1 MRLSKPSGSI
11 NAALNKSR
19 EKIYPLVD
27 GKSLSKADRDP
38 NNLEHWNWLYTYPDP
53 TKKRPT
59 CTSVPRI
66 RVRRAQDMIS
76 KGRPILEILEYIQ
89 KPIPIA
95 TSEVKFKTTCKEKI
109 NETQVEENMT
119 IVSLFEQSRISE
131 ILHSQEGGMFGLSG
145 VVDRETGEL
154 ITIGEDGDFQYPDE
168 EDEEAYD
175 AFEKRYI
182 NVPHMGSRDSYEDMK
197 DFIDTVTNET
207 LQKLLCVA
215 INGRG
220 AFGRFKDVLRDYEAE
235 RQNWFDFSGNR
246 ELTRVA
252 EWLESNGLTPEREP
266 SLDRLRGKGEIRW

>member
-19 EKIYPLVD
+19 DKIYPLVE
-27 GKSLSKADRDP
+27 GRSLSKADRDP

-89 KPIPIA
+89 KPIPTV
-95 TSEVKFKTTCKEKI
+95 TSEVKSKATCKEKI
-109 NETQVEENMT
+109 NETQGKKNMT

-131 ILHSQEGGMFGLSG
+131 ILHSQEDGMFGLSG
-145 VVDRETGEL
+145 VIDRETGEL
-154 ITIGEDGDFQYPDE
+154 ILISEDGDFQYPDE

-175 AFEKRYI
+175 AFEQRYI
-182 NVPHMGSRDSYEDMK
+182 NVPHMGSHDSYEDMK
-197 DFIDTVTNET
+197 DFIDTVTNEN
-207 LQKLLCVA
+207 LQNLLCVA

-220 AFGRFKDVLRDYEAE
+220 AFRRFKDVLLDYEIE

-252 EWLESNGLTPEREP
+252 EWLESNGLTPEREAL
-266 SLDRLRGKGEIRW
+266 SID